1 MARSFLTG
9 IGAGLVTSVAGAV
22 GLSLVLGEP
31 NTTPPQEMMQDTDV
45 PVAPVVAPD
54 ADANVPS
61 DQSNVPEVAVVDPSI
76 EAPQPDEAPVATPD
90 VPAPEVQQEVEQGAA
105 ADTGSADVAPAA
117 TDAPEVPAA
126 PSAPDAATADVA
138 PEPLAEPANAPV
150 TEDASPE
157 VAEAPEAGAPE
168 VMAPETEQAAPEAN
182 ETAELPA
189 PDANAEAPSVDTEPP
204 APPAEEPEIAAV
216 APLDPSPPV
225 IGKPAGSLLDRE
237 DTARSSR
244 LPTVGQDTD
253 APAGTTASVPVEMY
267 AAEVEIDETLP
278 RMAILLIDDGQGPLG
293 PNALDSFPFPVTF
306 AIDPAAPDAQDRML
320 AYRAKGFEV
329 MALVSAPDGAT
340 PQDVEVTLEANLV
353 ALPEVV
359 GVMEAPEGGLQTSR
373 AVSDQVAEY
382 LRSSGHGLVLQPNG
396 LNTAQALAERLGV
409 PSNSVFRDFDGDG
422 QDPRVQ
428 RRFLDQAAF
437 KARQEGGVIMM
448 GRLQADTISAL
459 LLWGL
464 QDRAGQ
470 VALVPVT
477 KVLSERGL

>member
-1 MARSFLTG
+1 M
-9 IGAGLVTSVAGAV
+9 TSVAGAV

-31 NTTPPQEMMQDTDV
+31 NATPPQDMMQETEVPVV
-45 PVAPVVAPD
+45 PVAEPD
-54 ADANVPS
+54 ADATVPAVES
-61 DQSNVPEVAVVDPSI
+61 DMPEVALDDPSRI
-76 EAPQPDEAPVATPD
+76 APQPDAAPIATPD
-90 VPAPEVQQEVEQGAA
+90 VAEPEVQQDVDQGVVSE
-105 ADTGSADVAPAA
+105 TENADVAPAPSE
-117 TDAPEVPAA
+117 APTVPQT
-126 PSAPDAATADVA
+126 PTAPDAATADVA
-138 PEPLAEPANAPV
+138 PEPVAEPENTPA
-150 TEDASPE
+150 TDGTSPE
-157 VAEAPEAGAPE
+157 MADAPEAGTAGI
-168 VMAPETEQAAPEAN
+168 VAPETEAAPAPN

-189 PDANAEAPSVDTEPP
+189 PDATADAPILDSEPP
-204 APPAEEPEIAAV
+204 APPAEEPEIATI
-216 APLDPSPPV
+216 APLDPSGPV
-225 IGKPAGSLLDRE
+225 IGKPAGSLLDRT
-237 DTARSSR
+237 DSARSSR
-244 LPTVGQDTD
+244 LPTVGQTAD
-253 APAGTTASVPVEMY
+253 AAVSAPASVPVEMF

-306 AIDPAAPDAQDRML
+306 AIDPAAPDAKERMA
-320 AYRAKGFEV
+320 AYREKGFEV
-329 MALVSAPDGAT
+329 MALVSAPEGAT

-353 ALPEVV
+353 TLPEVV
-359 GVMEAPEGGLQTSR
+359 GVVEAPNGGLQTSR

-382 LRSSGHGLVLQPNG
+382 LRASGHGLVLQPNG

>member
-31 NTTPPQEMMQDTDV
+31 NATPPQDMMQETEVPVV
-45 PVAPVVAPD
+45 PVAEPD
-54 ADANVPS
+54 ADATVPAVES
-61 DQSNVPEVAVVDPSI
+61 DMPEVAVVDPSLN
-76 EAPQPDEAPVATPD
+76 APQPDAAPIATPD
-90 VPAPEVQQEVEQGAA
+90 VAEPDVQQDVDQGVAA
-105 ADTGSADVAPAA
+105 ETENADVAPAPSE
-117 TDAPEVPAA
+117 APTVPQT
-126 PSAPDAATADVA
+126 PTAPDAATADVA
-138 PEPLAEPANAPV
+138 PEPVAEPENTPA
-150 TEDASPE
+150 TDGTSPE
-157 VAEAPEAGAPE
+157 MADAPEAGTAGI
-168 VMAPETEQAAPEAN
+168 VAPETEAAPAPN

-189 PDANAEAPSVDTEPP
+189 PDATADAPILDSEPP
-204 APPAEEPEIAAV
+204 APPAEEPEIATI
-216 APLDPSPPV
+216 APLDPSGPV
-225 IGKPAGSLLDRE
+225 IGKPAGSLLDRT
-237 DTARSSR
+237 DSARSSR
-244 LPTVGQDTD
+244 LPTVGQTAD
-253 APAGTTASVPVEMY
+253 AAVSAPASVPVEMF

-306 AIDPAAPDAQDRML
+306 AIDPAAPDAKERMA
-320 AYRAKGFEV
+320 AYREKGFEV
-329 MALVSAPDGAT
+329 MALVSAPEGAT

-353 ALPEVV
+353 TLPEVV
-359 GVMEAPEGGLQTSR
+359 GVMEAPSGGLQTSR

-382 LRSSGHGLVLQPNG
+382 LRASGHGLVLQPNG

-448 GRLQADTISAL
+448 GRMQADTISAL

>member
-1 MARSFLTG
+1 M
-9 IGAGLVTSVAGAV
+9 TSVAGAV

-31 NTTPPQEMMQDTDV
+31 NATPPQDMMQETEAPAV
-45 PVAPVVAPD
+45 PVAEPD
-54 ADANVPS
+54 ADANVPAAET
-61 DQSNVPEVAVVDPSI
+61 DMPEVAVVDPSLNT
-76 EAPQPDEAPVATPD
+76 PQPDAAPIATPD
-90 VPAPEVQQEVEQGAA
+90 VAEPEVQQDVGQGVASE
-105 ADTGSADVAPAA
+105 TESAEVAPAPSE
-117 TDAPEVPAA
+117 APIVPQTPA
-126 PSAPDAATADVA
+126 APDAATADVA
-138 PEPLAEPANAPV
+138 PEPVAEPENMPA
-150 TEDASPE
+150 TDGTSPE
-157 VAEAPEAGAPE
+157 MADAPEAGTAHI
-168 VMAPETEQAAPEAN
+168 VAPETEAAPASN

-189 PDANAEAPSVDTEPP
+189 PDATADAPTIDTEPP
-204 APPAEEPEIAAV
+204 AAPAEEPEIAAI
-216 APLDPSPPV
+216 APLAPSGPV
-225 IGKPAGSLLDRE
+225 IGKPAGSLLDRT
-237 DTARSSR
+237 DSARSSR
-244 LPTVGQDTD
+244 LPTVGQTTDT
-253 APAGTTASVPVEMY
+253 AVAASAAVPVEMF

-306 AIDPAAPDAQDRML
+306 AIDPAAPDAKERMA
-320 AYRAKGFEV
+320 AYREKGFEV
-329 MALVSAPDGAT
+329 MALVSAPEGAT

-353 ALPEVV
+353 TLPEVI
-359 GVMEAPEGGLQTSR
+359 GVMEAPNGGLQTSR

-382 LRSSGHGLVLQPNG
+382 LRASGHGLVLQPNG

>member
-1 MARSFLTG
+1 M
-9 IGAGLVTSVAGAV
+9 TSVAGAV

-31 NTTPPQEMMQDTDV
+31 NATPPQDMMQETEAPAV
-45 PVAPVVAPD
+45 PVAEPD
-54 ADANVPS
+54 ADATVHAAET
-61 DQSNVPEVAVVDPSI
+61 DMPEVAVVDPSLN
-76 EAPQPDEAPVATPD
+76 APQPDAAPIATPD
-90 VPAPEVQQEVEQGAA
+90 VAEPDVQQDVDQGVASETEIANVGPAPSE
-105 ADTGSADVAPAA
+105 AP
-117 TDAPEVPAA
+117 TVPQT
-126 PSAPDAATADVA
+126 PTAPDAATADVA
-138 PEPLAEPANAPV
+138 PEPVAEPENVPA
-150 TEDASPE
+150 TDATSPE
-157 VAEAPEAGAPE
+157 MADAPEAGSADI
-168 VMAPETEQAAPEAN
+168 VAPETEAAPAPN

-189 PDANAEAPSVDTEPP
+189 PDATADAPTIDTEPP
-204 APPAEEPEIAAV
+204 AAPAEEPEIAAI
-216 APLDPSPPV
+216 APLDPSGPV
-225 IGKPAGSLLDRE
+225 IGKPAGSLLDRT
-237 DTARSSR
+237 DSARSSR
-244 LPTVGQDTD
+244 LPTVGQTADAAVA
-253 APAGTTASVPVEMY
+253 APAAVPVEMF

-306 AIDPAAPDAQDRML
+306 AIDPAAPDAKERMV
-320 AYRAKGFEV
+320 AYREKGFEV
-329 MALVSAPDGAT
+329 MALVSAPEGAT

-353 ALPEVV
+353 TLPEVI
-359 GVMEAPEGGLQTSR
+359 GVMEAPNGGLQTSR

-382 LRSSGHGLVLQPNG
+382 LRASGHGLVLQPNG